1 MTLET
6 IAIFALMGI
15 AYSLFLPAKWRAWF
29 LFVASVIAIYWIQP
43 SLDIRRLDFALPT
56 VTIGLAVMGWWL
68 TRSLPDGTPR
78 YHLRTGIMRE
88 DMVTLVVTVALV
100 LGLTLPRYFAIDFGL
115 TTRPPDVLQVIIF
128 MLGGAFLAWSV
139 TRITG
144 KRVLTIALL
153 LIIGLFVLVK
163 TAPLT
168 EWLAGFLRTNVGQ
181 DASLATALQVEWLGF
196 SYVAFRLIHTLRD
209 RQMGRLPDLRL
220 REYLTFIIFFPAY
233 TAGPIDKAERWTQD
247 WQALPD
253 LPRADADRLTQA
265 GMRIAIG
272 LFKKFI
278 IADSLALFALDAI
291 RAEQAM
297 STPALWLLLY
307 AYAFRLYFDFSGY
320 SDIAIGIGMLF
331 GIQLPENF
339 NRPYLKNNIAS
350 FWQAWHMTLSNWVRA
365 YVFSPLSRALIRRK
379 PKPPNELIQLVCH
392 LSTMMVIGL
401 WHGVTWAFLLWGVWH
416 GLGLFVHKIWTDRT
430 RKWYISLKDK
440 PRTKRAWTIVGVFMT
455 FHFVALGWVWFALPD
470 VGLGAQ
476 TMLRL
481 LGIW

>member
-331 GIQLPENF
+331 GIQLPEISTV
-339 NRPYLKNNIAS
+339 PI
-350 FWQAWHMTLSNWVRA
+350 
-365 YVFSPLSRALIRRK
+365 SRTTSLLFGK
-379 PKPPNELIQLVCH
+379 
-392 LSTMMVIGL
+392 
-401 WHGVTWAFLLWGVWH
+401 HGT
-416 GLGLFVHKIWTDRT
+416 
-430 RKWYISLKDK
+430 
-440 PRTKRAWTIVGVFMT
+440 
-455 FHFVALGWVWFALPD
+455 
-470 VGLGAQ
+470 
-476 TMLRL
+476 
-481 LGIW
+481 